1 MAGATVWQIF
11 LPCSITVVTFHT
23 AITYKMIRTG
33 MGVNGNLYINQ
44 NGIQYRVERKYMNQ
58 DKTPLL
64 EAVQKLISTKPAYFR
79 VPGHRLENGIDSRWT
94 DFVGTKIFA
103 YDVTE
108 TPFTDDLHCPE
119 GAILEAQQLLANLY
133 GADKSFFL
141 VNGTTCGNEAM
152 ILSAALEGQEI
163 MIARNAH
170 KSALMGLILSGAK
183 PVSIMPEVLP
193 QWGIQGGI
201 SPEIIERTFQKHP
214 NCKALFLVSPS
225 YYGIASDLQAIA
237 EICHAYG
244 ALLLVDE
251 AHGGHCYFHKLL
263 PTGALKCG
271 ADICVQ
277 SMHKVAGALTQ
288 SSVMHIKSHGIADD
302 CFASVPKNL
311 QLLQSTSPNYLLMI
325 SLDCARH
332 QLAVYGSRMMEKAL
346 FLADYART
354 EIRKI
359 FGFRCMGNEVTGV
372 SEIKAI
378 DLTRLVISAKE
389 IGLTGYA
396 LEQILFEQY
405 AVNME
410 LADDENVLAIVT
422 YANTKED
429 MERLVEACRDISS
442 SIAKDKKAYEKNLE
456 GIYQKEAVS
465 YPLLPEQVF
474 TPRQAYFA
482 QTSKIPW
489 KEAIGKVS
497 AQTIAPYPPG
507 IPILYSGERIT
518 KEIWN
523 FLEYFRQENRHI
535 HGTEDGKLDYILV
548 IQEAYI
554 YEQ

>member
-1 MAGATVWQIF
+1 
-11 LPCSITVVTFHT
+11 
-23 AITYKMIRTG
+23 
-33 MGVNGNLYINQ
+33 
-44 NGIQYRVERKYMNQ
+44 MNQ
-58 DKTPLL
+58 DKIPLL
-64 EAVQKLISTKPAYFR
+64 EAVQKLIATKPAYFR
-79 VPGHRLENGIDSRWT
+79 VPGHRLENGIDNRWT

-103 YDVTE
+103 YDITE

-141 VNGTTCGNEAM
+141 INGTTCGNEAM
-152 ILSAALEGQEI
+152 ILSTVLEREEI
-163 MIARNAH
+163 IIARNAH
-170 KSALMGLILSGAK
+170 KSAFMGLILSGAK
-183 PVSIMPEVLP
+183 PVYVMPEVLS

-201 SPEIIERTFQKHP
+201 SPEMIKRTFQAHP
-214 NCKALFLVSPS
+214 KCKALFLVSPS
-225 YYGIASDLQAIA
+225 YYGIASDLRAIA

-251 AHGGHCYFHKLL
+251 AHGGHCYFHKTL
-263 PTGALKCG
+263 PIGALECG

-288 SSVMHIKSHGIADD
+288 SSVMHIKSHGIAADRL
-302 CFASVPKNL
+302 ASIPKSL

-325 SLDCARH
+325 SLDCARR
-332 QLAVYGSRMMEKAL
+332 QLAVDGIRMMEKAL

-354 EIRKI
+354 EICKI
-359 FGFRCMGNEVTGV
+359 SGFHCMGNEVTDA
-372 SEIKAI
+372 SEIKAV

-389 IGLTGYA
+389 LGLTGYA
-396 LEQILFEQY
+396 LEQILFKQY

-410 LADDENVLAIVT
+410 LADYENVLAIVT

-429 MERLVEACRDISS
+429 MERLVKACRDISS
-442 SIAKDKKAYEKNLE
+442 SIVKDNKTYERIVE
-456 GIYQKEAVS
+456 GIYKEKDLS
-465 YPLLPEQVF
+465 YPSLPEQVF

-489 KEAIGKVS
+489 KEAVGKVS
-497 AQTIAPYPPG
+497 AQMIAPYPPG

-523 FLEYFRQENRHI
+523 FLENFRQKNRHM

-548 IQEAYI
+548 IQEAYTHK
-554 YEQ
+554 